1 MVMTSVI
8 SDIRPSTIPC
18 PSISTPFRH
27 FAILALLLAPLE
39 ILQPHLLCGH
49 GLWLPLFSIF
59 LAFIPL
65 FKFILARL
73 VARHRHCMMGHHS
86 SKARGDLGA
95 TAQISL
101 PAFGVVFIWG
111 SGLIFGWDFWTWTL
125 LLPVLWEPS
134 KAAV

>member
-18 PSISTPFRH
+18 PSMSTPFRH

-59 LAFIPL
+59 W
-65 FKFILARL
+65 RL
-73 VARHRHCMMGHHS
+73 YHFS
-86 SKARGDLGA
+86 S
-95 TAQISL
+95 S
-101 PAFGVVFIWG
+101 
-111 SGLIFGWDFWTWTL
+111 FWHG
-125 LLPVLWEPS
+125 LLPDTGI
-134 KAAV
+134 A